1 MADDRHQV
9 DPVDAPDL
17 EPSKP
22 AGPTEEQLARGR
34 ASTMPFVLLGS
45 VAATIWSVLALIAG
59 AVLLVWW
66 LV

>member
-17 EPSKP
+17 ESSEPV
-22 AGPTEEQLARGR
+22 GPTEEKLARGR
-34 ASTMPFVLLGS
+34 ASTTPFVLLGS
-45 VAATIWSVLALIAG
+45 VAATIWSVLALVAG

>member
-17 EPSKP
+17 EPSEP
-22 AGPTEEQLARGR
+22 AGPTEEKLARGR
-34 ASTMPFVLLGS
+34 ASTTPFVLLGS
-45 VAATIWSVLALIAG
+45 VAATIWSVLALVAG